1 MKRHL
6 IAIIGLASAL
16 ALSQHAN
23 ATAPPAQETAKATR
37 LTKVAMQPKD
47 TLPNVDYQST
57 AATFAV
63 ASFQEQLL
71 EHRDPVATPAPTA
84 TLADPNIPARVAQEV
99 DAHEDAVT

>member
-37 LTKVAMQPKD
+37 LTEVAMQPKD

-57 AATFAV
+57 ATTFAV
-63 ASFQEQLL
+63 TSFQEQLL
-71 EHRDPVATPAPTA
+71 VHRDPVATSLPTVV
-84 TLADPNIPARVAQEV
+84 LADHRASARVAQEV
-99 DAHEDAVT
+99 DAHQDAIS